1 MIFRSSLVHNYKCNY
16 LVSEL
21 YLEQNQVSIDESTDV
36 TESTV
41 EAEEEAGLFQSLGP
55 NIFYAPTP
63 N

>member
-1 MIFRSSLVHNYKCNY
+1 M
-16 LVSEL
+16 SEL